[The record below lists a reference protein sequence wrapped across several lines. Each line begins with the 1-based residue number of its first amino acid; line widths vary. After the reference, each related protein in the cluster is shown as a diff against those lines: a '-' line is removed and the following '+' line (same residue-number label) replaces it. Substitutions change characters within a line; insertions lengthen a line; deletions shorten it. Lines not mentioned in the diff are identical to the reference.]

1 MTNRHVYIIVAAA
14 FALALTTVGCALLQA
29 PAEPTPTT
37 VPPTSAPE
45 NTEAPTAA
53 PTDTAEPSER
63 VCGRSEAAVV
73 LVLLIDS
80 SLAEDGGVL
89 RAARL
94 VEADFPGRQVTSLT
108 IPRALLAADE
118 VQDPGTLEDVYRSG
132 ANDSDDEPVQAGS
145 RAVAD
150 AVAARLDVATDHYV
164 TVDFTELAGI
174 IDAVGG
180 VDVEIEQEFDATE
193 FGLPHFMPGT
203 MHMEGELAVAYATT
217 RTDSGRWSG
226 LHRQTEV
233 LRALHEQALQPS
245 IVPQLPDLIRR
256 FSDAVTT
263 DLTVDAGLRY
273 ACLAREVEVDE
284 VTFVGVDQDLVSELP
299 DGALDPDLDQV
310 RELLEEAFTTVEP

>member
-1 MTNRHVYIIVAAA
+1 MSNRRVHIIVAAA
-14 FALALTTVGCALLQA
+14 LALALTTVGCALWQT
-29 PAEPTPTT
+29 PAEPTATP
-37 VPPTSAPE
+37 VPPTAAPE
-45 NTEAPTAA
+45 DTEAPTAA
-53 PTDTAEPSER
+53 PTDTAEPGER

-94 VEADFPGRQVTSLT
+94 VEADFPGREVTSLT
-108 IPRALLAADE
+108 VPRALLVE
-118 VQDPGTLEDVYRSG
+118 ESEEDPPTLEEVYRQAASENEG
-132 ANDSDDEPVQAGS
+132 EPVQAGS
-145 RAVAD
+145 RAVAE
-150 AVAARLDVATDHYV
+150 ALSAELGVESDHYV
-164 TVDFTELAGI
+164 TVDFSELAGI

-180 VDVEIEQEFDATE
+180 VDVEIGQEFDATE
-193 FGLPHFMPGT
+193 YGLPHFMPGT
-203 MHMEGELAVAYATT
+203 MHMEGELAVAYAIT
-217 RTDSGRWSG
+217 RTDTGRWSG
-226 LHRQTEV
+226 LRRQTEV
-233 LRALHEQALQPS
+233 LRALREQALQPS

-263 DLTVDAGLRY
+263 DLTIDAGLRY

-284 VTFVGVDQDLVSELP
+284 VVFVGIDHDMVSELP